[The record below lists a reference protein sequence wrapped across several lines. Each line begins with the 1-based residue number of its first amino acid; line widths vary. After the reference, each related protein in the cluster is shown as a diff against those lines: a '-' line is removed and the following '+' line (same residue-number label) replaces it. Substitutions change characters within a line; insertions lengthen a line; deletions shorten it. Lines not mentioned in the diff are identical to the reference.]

1 MDMGLLFFPHPT
13 NTAEISR
20 RIEALGFRSI
30 VFADTQNLA
39 PETWSQLILAATAT
53 NHIELGPGVTNPVSR
68 DPAVTASA
76 ALGVQVASGGRLVI
90 GIGRGDSSMAKI
102 GRRPAPPADFE
113 QYLQRLR
120 SYLDGETVDRDGTPS
135 RIEWLDEIE
144 VPRVPIEVSATG
156 PKVIGMSARIADRIC
171 FAVGADTERL
181 AQCATL
187 ARQAALDAGRD
198 PASLRLGAYVN
209 CVVHDDP
216 AVAREAVRGGV
227 ASFAHFSGFPGM
239 QLDQLPETVRKQA
252 EAMRSGY
259 DMTHH
264 GAAAGSHAQALEPE
278 FIHRFGIAGPLD
290 EARARFAEIRDLGID
305 FVRVIPGSRDAS
317 SDVTLPSIVQLSTLV
332 DELADGRAHDTAGA
346 AS

>member
-1 MDMGLLFFPHPT
+1 MDLGLLFFPHPT
-13 NTAEISR
+13 QTADIAR

-53 NHIELGPGVTNPVSR
+53 RRIELGPGVTNPVSR

-102 GRRPAPPADFE
+102 GGRPASPADFE
-113 QYLQRLR
+113 LYLQRLR
-120 SYLDGETVDRDGTPS
+120 AYLDGKTVDREGTPS
-135 RIEWLDEIE
+135 RIEWLDEVE
-144 VPRVPIEVSATG
+144 VQHVPIEVAATG
-156 PKVIGMSARIADRIC
+156 PKVTEIAARIADRIC
-171 FAVGADTERL
+171 FAVGADVERL
-181 AQCATL
+181 EDCV
-187 ARQAALDAGRD
+187 ARARRAAEAAGRD
-198 PASLRLGAYVN
+198 PAGIRLGAYVN

-227 ASFAHFSGFPGM
+227 ASFAHFSGFPGIRI
-239 QLDQLPETVRKQA
+239 DQLPDAVR
-252 EAMRSGY
+252 EAAQTMRTGY

-264 GAAAGSHAQALEPE
+264 GAAAGTHAQSLRPE
-278 FIHRFGIAGPLD
+278 FIHRFGIAGPLC
-290 EARARFAEIRDLGID
+290 EARARFKEIRNLGID

-317 SDVTLPSIVQLSTLV
+317 REVTLPSIAQLGTLV
-332 DELADGRAHDTAGA
+332 DELAGDATDTA
-346 AS
+346 SEHP